1 METEIL
7 QQARELAEKIDN
19 GTLSKEQVAAIL
31 SKVPELASVLV
42 KIAKED
48 AKQHT
53 EISKAELVS
62 FDKLTKLME
71 IVWKDPNFFGLLYT
85 DGSIMGEFEN
95 RIGNNMNFSGADE
108 KGFGTQLPNDRI
120 NKLGFTFEGVVKYP
134 HTVIKKSPNDI
145 IDDTLEEQFRFYS
158 K

>member
-71 IVWKDPNFFGLLYT
+71 IVWKDPNTTPEQKMAQCDAIQQQQDQLLAQK
-85 DGSIMGEFEN
+85 ERREN
-95 RIGNNMNFSGADE
+95 RHEDRKDFLCYAIGGALLFFVCVWVGKNN
-108 KGFGTQLPNDRI
+108 KRQ
-120 NKLGFTFEGVVKYP
+120 
-134 HTVIKKSPNDI
+134 
-145 IDDTLEEQFRFYS
+145 
-158 K
+158 

>member
-1 METEIL
+1 MESGIL

-19 GTLSKEQVAAIL
+19 GTLSKEEVAAVL

-42 KIAKED
+42 EIAKED

-71 IVWKDPNFFGLLYT
+71 IVWKDPNATTEQKKAQCDAIQQQQNQLLYRLQ
-85 DGSIMGEFEN
+85 DH
-95 RIGNNMNFSGADE
+95 
-108 KGFGTQLPNDRI
+108 L
-120 NKLGFTFEGVVKYP
+120 L
-134 HTVIKKSPNDI
+134 
-145 IDDTLEEQFRFYS
+145 FRLWG
-158 K
+158 

>member
-71 IVWKDPNFFGLLYT
+71 IVWKDPNTTPEQKMAQCDAIQQQDQLLAQK
-85 DGSIMGEFEN
+85 ERREN
-95 RIGNNMNFSGADE
+95 RHEDRKDFLCYAIGGALLFFVCVCVGKNN
-108 KGFGTQLPNDRI
+108 KRQ
-120 NKLGFTFEGVVKYP
+120 
-134 HTVIKKSPNDI
+134 
-145 IDDTLEEQFRFYS
+145 
-158 K
+158 

>member
-71 IVWKDPNFFGLLYT
+71 IVWKDPNT
-85 DGSIMGEFEN
+85 TPEQ
-95 RIGNNMNFSGADE
+95 
-108 KGFGTQLPNDRI
+108 K
-120 NKLGFTFEGVVKYP
+120 TF
-134 HTVIKKSPNDI
+134 
-145 IDDTLEEQFRFYS
+145 
-158 K
+158 